1 MNTMIELHDSEV
13 AEIASRD
20 GAVVVRFVPACLHK
34 SEGRP
39 GFDSGSGWV
48 QDVRLILHDAS
59 VSGDLPDLPCAVMGG
74 ELVVG
79 GARHDNSMP
88 VPFEAAECVEL
99 RLIFDEMH
107 SATVAGRGVRLE
119 LLGEARYVEEFR
131 P

>member
-1 MNTMIELHDSEV
+1 MARWSCDLCRPAFTSPKAV
-13 AEIASRD
+13 RD
-20 GAVVVRFVPACLHK
+20 LILAAA
-34 SEGRP
+34 
-39 GFDSGSGWV
+39 GFN
-48 QDVRLILHDAS
+48 VRLILHDAS